1 MLLIDLL
8 QAWSVSREFSNL
20 ALPQRRSLSTLME
33 SSLEVARAKALDG
46 IRDFLSA
53 ELRNGTLDLR
63 GRVDIED
70 EVGAVLITIPFAEA
84 VAIKAA

>member
-1 MLLIDLL
+1 MPTFHLHLINAHVDADDVEGHDL
-8 QAWSVSREFSNL
+8 
-20 ALPQRRSLSTLME
+20 P
-33 SSLEVARAKALDG
+33 SLEVARAKALDG

>member
-1 MLLIDLL
+1 MPTFHLHLINSHVDADDADGHDL
-8 QAWSVSREFSNL
+8 
-20 ALPQRRSLSTLME
+20 PSLDA
-33 SSLEVARAKALDG
+33 ARAKAVDG

-53 ELRNGTLDLR
+53 EVRSGTLDLR

-70 EVGAVLITIPFAEA
+70 ETGAVLMTIPFAEA